1 MLIMSVSE
9 KGLHVEQ
16 RWPEAQVRKGHDIVC
31 IDPPG
36 KPCSLYQMDHYWDD
50 VTLWKKTIR
59 YLDEQ
64 RLDW

>member
-9 KGLHVEQ
+9 QGCTSNS
-16 RWPEAQVRKGHDIVC
+16 WPEAQVRKGHDIGL
-31 IDPPG
+31 ILPPG

-50 VTLWKKTIR
+50 ITFWKKTIR